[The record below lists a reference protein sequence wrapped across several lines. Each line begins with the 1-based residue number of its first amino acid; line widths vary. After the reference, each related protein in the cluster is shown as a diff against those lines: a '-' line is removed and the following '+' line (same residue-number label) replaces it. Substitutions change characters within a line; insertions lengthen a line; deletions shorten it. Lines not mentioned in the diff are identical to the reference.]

1 MQRQT
6 SFADIEYASR
16 RQRTRREEFLD
27 RMEAIVPWGEWVAL
41 AEEVWPASEGPGRPR
56 VPAERMLRMY
66 LLQQWFDLSDA
77 GCEDACCDSR
87 AMARFL
93 GVSFLGADQVPDATT
108 LLHFRRAAEAAGLG
122 ERLLSSLNGL
132 LEREGVMM
140 RGGSIVDATFVEAS
154 GSVKNAAR
162 ERDPEMAHGRKGNV
176 WHFGMKAHVGVDA
189 GSGLAHT
196 VTATPANVADVE
208 QAHLLLR
215 ADDRFCYAD
224 SGYTGV
230 AKRPEVAGDPRL
242 SRVEWVVAARPSSNR
257 APDGT
262 TPWAERRAEWRKAAV
277 RSKVEHVFLVVKRQF
292 GCARCR
298 YRGLAKNLERFTTLC
313 ALANL
318 ALVGRS
324 GRELSWASA

>member
-1 MQRQT
+1 MQVQT

-27 RMEAIVPWGEWVAL
+27 RMEAIVPWAEWVPL
-41 AEEVWPASEGPGRPR
+41 AEAVWPASGGGPGRPR

-77 GCEDACCDSR
+77 ACEDACCDSR

-93 GVSFLGADQVPDATT
+93 GISFCGSDQVPDATT

-122 ERLLSSLNGL
+122 GRLLGSLNAL

-162 ERDPEMAHGRKGNV
+162 ARDPEMAHGKKGSV
-176 WHFGMKAHVGVDA
+176 WHFGMKLHVGVDA

-196 VTATPANVADVE
+196 VAATPANVHDSVPA
-208 QAHLLLR
+208 ASLLR
-215 ADDRFCYAD
+215 PDDLFCHGD
-224 SGYTGV
+224 SAYSGCARRG
-230 AKRPEVAGDPRL
+230 EGG
-242 SRVEWVVAARPSSNR
+242 VEWRVSARPSSLR

-262 TPWAERRAEWRKAAV
+262 TPWAEREVEWRKSAV
-277 RSKVEHVFLVVKRQF
+277 RSKVEHVFLVVKRHL
-292 GCARCR
+292 GGGKCR
-298 YRGLAKNLERFTTLC
+298 YRGLAKNRERLTALV

-318 ALVGRS
+318 ALVDRS
-324 GRELSWASA
+324 GRRLSWMPA